1 MPRGDLIT
9 FMGMVALALL
19 FAELQVRQEATSRWV
34 CLAILWVVTSGLLIW
49 LAYG

>member
-19 FAELQVRQEATSRWV
+19 FAELQFRQEASSRWII
-34 CLAILWVVTSGLLIW
+34 LATLWLIASGLLIW